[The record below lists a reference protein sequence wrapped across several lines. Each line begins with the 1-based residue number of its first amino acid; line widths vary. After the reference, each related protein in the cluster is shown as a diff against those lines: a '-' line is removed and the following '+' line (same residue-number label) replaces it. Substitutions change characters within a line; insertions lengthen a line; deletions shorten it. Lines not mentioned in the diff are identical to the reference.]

1 MLVRWHRNQLRSN
14 SLNYRLPRDLME
26 KMPSASNSPII
37 GRKVSS
43 EDVNSKKGQPLS
55 VASMVR
61 RFERDTGLEHKNRG
75 GESNQLERSNSSLNK
90 ESSKSVVKESRSSS
104 RNSSLDSSQGNIPS
118 ADSLTE
124 IEAVAASSSSA
135 EAVVVSEVK
144 PVQTQKASTSKT
156 TTSKSTASKSTTS
169 KSTTTKAATA
179 AVTTNSETSETSA
192 KPSKTVRKFI
202 YMNVFFWFKQFY
214 GSLVSLQCINNWNDM
229 R

>member
-75 GESNQLERSNSSLNK
+75 GESQLERSNSSLNK

-104 RNSSLDSSQGNIPS
+104 RNSSLDSSQGNIP
-118 ADSLTE
+118 AAVSLTE
-124 IEAVAASSSSA
+124 IEAVAASSA
-135 EAVVVSEVK
+135 VEAVVSEVK
-144 PVQTQKASTSKT
+144 PVQTQKASTSKAT
-156 TTSKSTASKSTTS
+156 TSKSTTS
-169 KSTTTKAATA
+169 KATTTKAATA
-179 AVTTNSETSETSA
+179 AVTTTSETSETSETSA
-192 KPSKTVRKFI
+192 KPSKTVRKSI
-202 YMNVFFWFKQFY
+202 SLYLMWVFF
-214 GSLVSLQCINNWNDM
+214 LV
-229 R
+229 

>member
-75 GESNQLERSNSSLNK
+75 GEISQLERSNSSLNK

-104 RNSSLDSSQGNIPS
+104 RNSSLDSSQGNIP
-118 ADSLTE
+118 AAVSLTE
-124 IEAVAASSSSA
+124 IEAVAASSSA

-144 PVQTQKASTSKT
+144 PVQTQKASTSK
-156 TTSKSTASKSTTS
+156 STTS
-169 KSTTTKAATA
+169 KSTTSKTSTLKTTTAKAATA
-179 AVTTNSETSETSA
+179 AVATTSETSESSETSA
-192 KPSKTVRKFI
+192 KPSKTVI
-202 YMNVFFWFKQFY
+202 Y
-214 GSLVSLQCINNWNDM
+214 
-229 R
+229 

>member
-1 MLVRWHRNQLRSN
+1 
-14 SLNYRLPRDLME
+14 ME

-75 GESNQLERSNSSLNK
+75 GEISQLERSNSSLNK

-104 RNSSLDSSQGNIPS
+104 RNSSLDSSQGNIP
-118 ADSLTE
+118 AAVSLTE
-124 IEAVAASSSSA
+124 IEAVEKASSSA

-144 PVQTQKASTSKT
+144 PVQTQKASTSK
-156 TTSKSTASKSTTS
+156 STTS
-169 KSTTTKAATA
+169 KSTTAKSTTAKSTTAKATTAKAATA
-179 AVTTNSETSETSA
+179 AVTSTSETSETSETSA

-202 YMNVFFWFKQFY
+202 Y
-214 GSLVSLQCINNWNDM
+214 L
-229 R
+229 

>member
-75 GESNQLERSNSSLNK
+75 GESQLELSNSSLNK

-104 RNSSLDSSQGNIPS
+104 RNSSLDSSQGNIP
-118 ADSLTE
+118 AAVSLTE
-124 IEAVAASSSSA
+124 IETVAASSA
-135 EAVVVSEVK
+135 EAVVAEVK
-144 PVQTQKASTSKT
+144 PVQTQKASTSRT
-156 TTSKSTASKSTTS
+156 TTSKSTTS
-169 KSTTTKAATA
+169 KATTTKAATA
-179 AVTTNSETSETSA
+179 AVTTTSETSETSETSA

-202 YMNVFFWFKQFY
+202 SLYLMCFFGFKQFY
-214 GSLVSLQCINNWNDM
+214 GSSVSLQRINYWNEM

>member
-75 GESNQLERSNSSLNK
+75 GESQLERSNSSLNK

-104 RNSSLDSSQGNIPS
+104 RNSSLDSSQGNIP
-118 ADSLTE
+118 AAVSLTE
-124 IEAVAASSSSA
+124 IEAVAASSA
-135 EAVVVSEVK
+135 EAVVSEVK
-144 PVQTQKASTSKT
+144 PVQTQKASTSKAT
-156 TTSKSTASKSTTS
+156 TSKSTTS
-169 KSTTTKAATA
+169 KAATTKAATA
-179 AVTTNSETSETSA
+179 AVTTTSETSETSA

-202 YMNVFFWFKQFY
+202 Y
-214 GSLVSLQCINNWNDM
+214 L
-229 R
+229 

>member
-75 GESNQLERSNSSLNK
+75 GESQLERSNSSLNK

-104 RNSSLDSSQGNIPS
+104 RNSSLDSSQGNIP
-118 ADSLTE
+118 AAVSLTE
-124 IEAVAASSSSA
+124 IEAVAASSA
-135 EAVVVSEVK
+135 VEAVVSEVK
-144 PVQTQKASTSKT
+144 PVQTQKASTSK
-156 TTSKSTASKSTTS
+156 STTS
-169 KSTTTKAATA
+169 KSTTSKTSTLKTTTAKAATA
-179 AVTTNSETSETSA
+179 AVATTSETSESSETSA
-192 KPSKTVRKFI
+192 KPSKTVRKFTNI
-202 YMNVFFWFKQFY
+202 YLECVFLVYTVLWQF
-214 GSLVSLQCINNWNDM
+214 SISSTH
-229 R
+229 

>member
-90 ESSKSVVKESRSSS
+90 ESSKSIVKESRSSS

-124 IEAVAASSSSA
+124 IEAVAASSSA

-144 PVQTQKASTSKT
+144 PVQTQKASTSK
-156 TTSKSTASKSTTS
+156 STTS
-169 KSTTTKAATA
+169 KSTTSKTSTLKTTTAKAATA
-179 AVTTNSETSETSA
+179 AVATTSETSESSETSA
-192 KPSKTVRKFI
+192 KPSKTVRKFTNI
-202 YMNVFFWFKQFY
+202 YLECVFLVYTVLWQF
-214 GSLVSLQCINNWNDM
+214 SISSTH
-229 R
+229 

>member
-1 MLVRWHRNQLRSN
+1 
-14 SLNYRLPRDLME
+14 ME

-75 GESNQLERSNSSLNK
+75 GEISQLERSNSSLNK

-104 RNSSLDSSQGNIPS
+104 RNSSLDSSQGNIP
-118 ADSLTE
+118 AAVSLTE
-124 IEAVAASSSSA
+124 IEAVAASSSA

-144 PVQTQKASTSKT
+144 PVQTQKASTSKST
-156 TTSKSTASKSTTS
+156 TAKSTTS
-169 KSTTTKAATA
+169 KSTTAKATTAKAATA
-179 AVTTNSETSETSA
+179 AVTATSETSETSEISETSA

-202 YMNVFFWFKQFY
+202 Y
-214 GSLVSLQCINNWNDM
+214 L
-229 R
+229 

>member
-75 GESNQLERSNSSLNK
+75 GESQLERSNSSLNK

-104 RNSSLDSSQGNIPS
+104 RNSSLDSSQGNIP
-118 ADSLTE
+118 AAVSLTE
-124 IEAVAASSSSA
+124 IEAVAASSA
-135 EAVVVSEVK
+135 EAVVSEVK

-156 TTSKSTASKSTTS
+156 TTSKSTSKA
-169 KSTTTKAATA
+169 TTTKAATA
-179 AVTTNSETSETSA
+179 AVTTTSETSETSETSA

-202 YMNVFFWFKQFY
+202 SLYLMCVF
-214 GSLVSLQCINNWNDM
+214 LV
-229 R
+229 

>member
-75 GESNQLERSNSSLNK
+75 GESQLERSNSSLNK

-104 RNSSLDSSQGNIPS
+104 RNSSLDSSQGNIP
-118 ADSLTE
+118 AAVSLTE
-124 IEAVAASSSSA
+124 IEAVAASSA
-135 EAVVVSEVK
+135 EAVVSEVK
-144 PVQTQKASTSKT
+144 PVQTQKASTSKAT
-156 TTSKSTASKSTTS
+156 TSKSTTS
-169 KSTTTKAATA
+169 KAATTKAATA
-179 AVTTNSETSETSA
+179 AVTTTSSETSETSA

-202 YMNVFFWFKQFY
+202 YFIIMCFF
-214 GSLVSLQCINNWNDM
+214 LV
-229 R
+229 

>member
-75 GESNQLERSNSSLNK
+75 GESQLELSNSSLNK

-104 RNSSLDSSQGNIPS
+104 RNSSLDSSQGNIP
-118 ADSLTE
+118 AAVSLTE
-124 IEAVAASSSSA
+124 IETVAASSA
-135 EAVVVSEVK
+135 EAVVSEVK
-144 PVQTQKASTSKT
+144 PVQTQKASTSRT
-156 TTSKSTASKSTTS
+156 TTSKSTTS
-169 KSTTTKAATA
+169 KATTTKAATA
-179 AVTTNSETSETSA
+179 AVTTTSETSETSETSA

-202 YMNVFFWFKQFY
+202 
-214 GSLVSLQCINNWNDM
+214 SL
-229 R
+229 

>member
-90 ESSKSVVKESRSSS
+90 ESSKSIVKESRSSS
-104 RNSSLDSSQGNIPS
+104 RNSSLDSSQGNIP
-118 ADSLTE
+118 AAVSLTE
-124 IEAVAASSSSA
+124 IEAVAASSSA
-135 EAVVVSEVK
+135 EAVVSEVK
-144 PVQTQKASTSKT
+144 PVQTQKASTSK
-156 TTSKSTASKSTTS
+156 STTS
-169 KSTTTKAATA
+169 KSTTSKTSTLKTTTAKAATA
-179 AVTTNSETSETSA
+179 AVATTSETSESSETSA
-192 KPSKTVRKFI
+192 KPSKTVRKFTNI
-202 YMNVFFWFKQFY
+202 YLECVFLVYTVLWQF
-214 GSLVSLQCINNWNDM
+214 SISSTH
-229 R
+229 

>member
-75 GESNQLERSNSSLNK
+75 GESQLERSNSSLNK

-124 IEAVAASSSSA
+124 IEAVAASSSA

-156 TTSKSTASKSTTS
+156 TTSKSTTSKSTTS
-169 KSTTTKAATA
+169 KTTATKAVTA
-179 AVTTNSETSETSA
+179 AVATTSETSESSETSA
-192 KPSKTVRKFI
+192 KPSKTVRKFTNI
-202 YMNVFFWFKQFY
+202 YLECVFLVYTVLWQF
-214 GSLVSLQCINNWNDM
+214 SISSTH
-229 R
+229 

>member
-75 GESNQLERSNSSLNK
+75 GEISQLERSNSSLNK

-144 PVQTQKASTSKT
+144 PVQTQKASTSK
-156 TTSKSTASKSTTS
+156 STTS
-169 KSTTTKAATA
+169 KSTTSKTSTLKTTTAKAATA
-179 AVTTNSETSETSA
+179 AVATTSETSESSETSA
-192 KPSKTVRKFI
+192 KPSKTVI
-202 YMNVFFWFKQFY
+202 Y
-214 GSLVSLQCINNWNDM
+214 
-229 R
+229 

>member
-1 MLVRWHRNQLRSN
+1 
-14 SLNYRLPRDLME
+14 ME

-90 ESSKSVVKESRSSS
+90 ESSKSIVKESRSSS

-118 ADSLTE
+118 AVSLTE
-124 IEAVAASSSSA
+124 IEAVAASSSA
-135 EAVVVSEVK
+135 EAVVSEVK

-179 AVTTNSETSETSA
+179 AVATTSETSESSETSA

-202 YMNVFFWFKQFY
+202 ILFVMCFFGLNSSMAVQYIFNA
-214 GSLVSLQCINNWNDM
+214 LTIEM

>member
-1 MLVRWHRNQLRSN
+1 
-14 SLNYRLPRDLME
+14 ME

-75 GESNQLERSNSSLNK
+75 GESQLERSNSSLNK

-104 RNSSLDSSQGNIPS
+104 RNSSLDSSQGNIP
-118 ADSLTE
+118 AAVSLTE
-124 IEAVAASSSSA
+124 IEAVAASSA
-135 EAVVVSEVK
+135 EAVVSEVK

-156 TTSKSTASKSTTS
+156 TTSKSTTS
-169 KSTTTKAATA
+169 KATTTKAATA
-179 AVTTNSETSETSA
+179 AVTTTSETSETSA
-192 KPSKTVRKFI
+192 KPSKTVRKFS
-202 YMNVFFWFKQFY
+202 
-214 GSLVSLQCINNWNDM
+214 SL
-229 R
+229 

>member
-75 GESNQLERSNSSLNK
+75 GESQLERSNSSLNK

-104 RNSSLDSSQGNIPS
+104 RNSSLDSSQGNIP
-118 ADSLTE
+118 AAVSLTE
-124 IEAVAASSSSA
+124 IEAVAASSA
-135 EAVVVSEVK
+135 EAVVSEVK
-144 PVQTQKASTSKT
+144 PVQTQKASTSRT
-156 TTSKSTASKSTTS
+156 TTSKSTTS
-169 KSTTTKAATA
+169 KATTTKAATA
-179 AVTTNSETSETSA
+179 AVTTTSETSETSETSA

-202 YMNVFFWFKQFY
+202 
-214 GSLVSLQCINNWNDM
+214 SL
-229 R
+229 

>member
-75 GESNQLERSNSSLNK
+75 GESQLERSNSSLNK

-104 RNSSLDSSQGNIPS
+104 RNSSLDSSQGNIP
-118 ADSLTE
+118 AAVSLTE
-124 IEAVAASSSSA
+124 IEAVAASSA
-135 EAVVVSEVK
+135 EAVVSEVK
-144 PVQTQKASTSKT
+144 PVQTQKASTSKAT
-156 TTSKSTASKSTTS
+156 TSKSTTS
-169 KSTTTKAATA
+169 KAATTKAATA
-179 AVTTNSETSETSA
+179 AVTTTSETSETSETSA

-202 YMNVFFWFKQFY
+202 YFIIMCVFWYKQFY
-214 GSLVSLQCINNWNDM
+214 GSSVSLQRINNWNEM